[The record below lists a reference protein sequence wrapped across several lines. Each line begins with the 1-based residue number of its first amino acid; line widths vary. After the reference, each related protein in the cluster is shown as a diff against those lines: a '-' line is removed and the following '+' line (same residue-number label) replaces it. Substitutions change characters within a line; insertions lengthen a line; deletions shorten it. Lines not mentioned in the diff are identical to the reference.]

1 MHLNYV
7 SRSAMGSLVSSAD
20 LAESVGEETASQ
32 KVVPEQNVSVVCSSD
47 NRVDIEEKVG
57 LSFSANDA
65 SRIETK
71 GSGEVRAGISQPSTP
86 FQYNRPKA
94 ESISFTQ
101 EKPVLHFQTVKD
113 DEQQKLPIM
122 KLSQDRSIL
131 PSVAPEKSGPGS
143 EQSSFRISQLVGP
156 GIVGKNANEAKT
168 HEPEAAIPHTDS
180 FSGKHV
186 ADLSSQTMTKNLQTF
201 GSVQYPDKAAPS
213 TSETAPSFSWSSGK
227 TASSKNTNERS
238 SSSSTTGNIDQRS
251 SGNLLQFAGNQFR
264 QSSQVKETAGFS
276 VPINSSGQKA
286 PIIAGN
292 VYRGSQMPPQQ
303 TFASGK
309 SSKSQSSEE
318 SSTISLRTGSA
329 SSEQNLPK
337 QFRNVNGLSFNCS
350 VLQKFPFYLFIMN
363 PTRKGIATFI
373 SRYWDGLNNCYLYF
387 LNFPFPCSTLTDRV
401 PKKNYIKFT

>member
-7 SRSAMGSLVSSAD
+7 SRSAIGSLVSSAD
-20 LAESVGEETASQ
+20 LGESVGEENASQ
-32 KVVPEQNVSVVCSSD
+32 KVAPEQNVSVVCSSD

-94 ESISFTQ
+94 ESISFTE
-101 EKPVLHFQTVKD
+101 EKPVLPFQTVKD
-113 DEQQKLPIM
+113 DEQQKLPTM

-213 TSETAPSFSWSSGK
+213 NSETAPSFSWSSGK

-238 SSSSTTGNIDQRS
+238 SSSTTRDIDWRS

-264 QSSQVKETAGFS
+264 QSSQVKETTGFS

-303 TFASGK
+303 TFTSGK
-309 SSKSQSSEE
+309 SSKFQSSEE

-350 VLQKFPFYLFIMN
+350 ILQKFPFYLFIMN
-363 PTRKGIATFI
+363 PTRKGIATFM
-373 SRYWDGLNNCYLYF
+373 SRYSDGLNNCSLYF
-387 LNFPFPCSTLTDRV
+387 LNFPFPCSTLTDQV